1 MVHEKKPGVKKFI
14 HLALS
19 YFDFVL
25 GPRHI
30 LTVPGDLTNKK
41 NHFVAQFFD
50 FHQNGDFFMHV
61 FEDYLSF
68 NHLFSTKMFSD
79 RLRGGKRLLM
89 LTASIPLTVMRRKDL
104 LQYFPSLKQLF
115 RDWSQNFDRNPKLSA
130 GIQDGKKILIEQDV
144 FRPLINEL
152 NLFLTEL
159 EFIIQIAVPDTVQ
172 IPADFIAPGS

>member
-1 MVHEKKPGVKKFI
+1 MVHEEKPGVKKFI

-79 RLRGGKRLLM
+79 HLRGGKRLLM

-115 RDWSQNFDRNPKLSA
+115 RDWSKNFDHNPKLSA

-144 FRPLINEL
+144 FRPLIHEL

>member
-1 MVHEKKPGVKKFI
+1 MGNEKKIAIKKFI
-14 HLALS
+14 HISLS

-68 NHLFSTKMFSD
+68 NHLFSTQIFSD
-79 RLRGGKRLLM
+79 SLRGGKRLLM
-89 LTASIPLTVMRRKDL
+89 LTASIPLTVMKRKDL

-115 RDWSQNFDRNPKLSA
+115 SDWTQNFDHNPKLTI

-144 FRPLINEL
+144 FKPLIREL
-152 NLFLTEL
+152 NYFLTEL

-172 IPADFIAPGS
+172 IPADFIAPNS

>member
-1 MVHEKKPGVKKFI
+1 MVNEKKPRVKKFI
-14 HLALS
+14 HLSLS
-19 YFDFVL
+19 YFDFLL

-79 RLRGGKRLLM
+79 HLRGGKRLLM

-115 RDWSQNFDRNPKLSA
+115 RDWSQNFDHNPKLSA

>member
-1 MVHEKKPGVKKFI
+1 MVQEKKPGVKKFI
-14 HLALS
+14 HLSLS
-19 YFDFVL
+19 FFDMVL

-68 NHLFSTKMFSD
+68 NHLFSTKMHSD
-79 RLRGGKRLLM
+79 HLRGGKRLLM

-115 RDWSQNFDRNPKLSA
+115 KDWTHNFDHSPKLTK
-130 GIQDGKKILIEQDV
+130 GIQDGRKILNEQDV
-144 FRPLINEL
+144 FKPLIREL
-152 NLFLTEL
+152 NYFLTEL

-172 IPADFIAPGS
+172 IPAELIAPDS